1 MSSASNFG
9 ISDGTTSLIGNLS
22 LKPTENDISFRI
34 NIENDDLIND
44 FNVKFL
50 SDSSETS
57 LLTSSAISS
66 TADLFGGTPS
76 TTLLGGK
83 INIKTA
89 VSGDRTGVNFTVV
102 GRDMSGN
109 QITEVITGAIGGETA
124 KGSKIF
130 KTVTSITPSAT
141 TGSGNIEIGHESQ
154 PVFFNVSDEQ
164 SLFSSKIMTTNTSL
178 GTPKT
183 HSQVGGK
190 VKIFTASGGDHSIT
204 KFTIVGTDY
213 KGDALTEVIENGPL
227 SEKSVVGGKIFKT
240 ITSITPQPISEIVT
254 AANVSIANDTITIS
268 NHMLSTGS
276 KITYSNGSGTDITGL
291 SNNTDYYAIVIDANT
306 IKLASSLA
314 NANSNTSISLTGAGN
329 DNQTFTRDVIGSG
342 SVNVDL
348 VITSDASLNPPS
360 DLTVSWT
367 DCLLYT
373 SPSPRD

>member
-1 MSSASNFG
+1 MTLIAEGTLEGDQFELVQNTSNLSQASNFG
-9 ISDGTTSLIGNLS
+9 ISDGTTSLVGNLAF
-22 LKPTENDISFRI
+22 KPSASDIPFRI
-34 NIENDDLIND
+34 NIDNDELIND
-44 FNVKFL
+44 FNIKFL

-89 VSGDRTGVNFTVV
+89 TSGDRSGVNFTVV
-102 GRDMSGN
+102 GIDMSGT

-178 GTPKT
+178 GTPNT

-204 KFTIVGTDY
+204 KFTVVGTDY

-227 SEKSVVGGKIFKT
+227 SEKSVVGGKYLK
-240 ITSITPQPISEIVT
+240 Q
-254 AANVSIANDTITIS
+254 
-268 NHMLSTGS
+268 
-276 KITYSNGSGTDITGL
+276 
-291 SNNTDYYAIVIDANT
+291 
-306 IKLASSLA
+306 
-314 NANSNTSISLTGAGN
+314 
-329 DNQTFTRDVIGSG
+329 
-342 SVNVDL
+342 
-348 VITSDASLNPPS
+348 
-360 DLTVSWT
+360 
-367 DCLLYT
+367 
-373 SPSPRD
+373 